1 MEVQAMSAV
10 SDRRAMRRALTK
22 YGVLFLLVAL

>member
-10 SDRRAMRRALTK
+10 SDRRAMRRALTR
-22 YGVLFLLVAL
+22 YSVICLLVAL